1 MEDLSITIKDD
12 FIKLRDKGLK
22 HNSIKLSLRIFEE
35 LIK

>member
-1 MEDLSITIKDD
+1 MEITIKDD